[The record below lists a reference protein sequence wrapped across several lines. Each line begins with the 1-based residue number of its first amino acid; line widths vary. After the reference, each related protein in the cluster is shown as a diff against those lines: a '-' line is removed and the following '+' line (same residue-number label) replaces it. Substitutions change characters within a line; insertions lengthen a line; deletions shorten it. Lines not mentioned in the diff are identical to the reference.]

1 MTSYRPNSS
10 GFPAGARGDNGAFKP
25 TQNKPYLHI
34 DDLKARA
41 EARLREAPQTVDR
54 LLELA
59 EQSTKQVGYLLDY
72 RRPDYAYVEF
82 LVASEIVFNLIPRH
96 RDAPLVKGDR
106 GKRYQKHKDLMKQLE
121 QWTDQMTSV
130 KDIIIN
136 DNRRNGTQPRLA
148 PKDVQARHTSLP
160 VMASGTTSY
169 RPQRYSAQDELFLD
183 TGSMPTTRRPS
194 ATSDVPSGRST
205 PLSATDVSRYRV
217 DSSPRNAHQ
226 NGVNGLSTQG
236 DALSERFAR
245 LRVGNP
251 SSRPASIVM
260 PSHTDFAPSGASRVM
275 GPRAMPNGVVP
286 ALPPKIPLDTRLPAS
301 MPKEPSPT
309 YSPARNMQTPAEI
322 IPPRTTARSMVRQNS
337 IPASS
342 PSAYTPN
349 TNGASDSYFPTSYN
363 GTAVRRKSVHGPR
376 ELQISSEKLY
386 DYLRRFNV
394 LLIDVRN
401 RQDYD
406 DGHIY
411 GKSIMCIEPTALRR
425 DMSAEELSEALILS
439 PDVEQEMFDRRDDFD
454 LVVYYDQA
462 TPDASFLSRHERT
475 SQEWILK
482 HLYDALYEFNADK
495 PLQRPPILLMGG
507 VEAWADLLGT
517 GALKTSATASIVS
530 DMQSGRISRQP
541 RRAVARPRYYM
552 PPKLFDYNPLD
563 AEEEKKFLE
572 KARGERPAIDPSMT
586 MEEETPYYRTTEDFM
601 RRFPEASAIEPQSM
615 SAPRLP
621 SRPPSRPPPPRPLEQ
636 QVQYPS
642 NAVPAIPSRPP
653 PAAPRVSYSGVHD
666 RSHAANHVATQRS
679 AQLPSYFPPSQLPQ
693 NLRLPRTG
701 LINFGVTCYMNA
713 TIQCLNATLPMT
725 RVFRDGTFGTF
736 IQRQNWRGSRGLM
749 AETYA
754 TLIQNLWQEGA
765 GPVRPRTLRELS
777 ARMNREWGQ
786 ERQQDAKEYL
796 DFILDL
802 LHEDLNVNWA
812 HPPAQALTEE
822 EEARRERL
830 PKAYVAHI
838 EWLRWSMREYSIVSD
853 LFAGQ
858 HLSRLRC
865 LTCGHTST
873 TYETFYS
880 ISVEIPRH
888 GSADIRDCLRSYCS
902 EERLSG
908 EELWRCPKCKVDRE
922 ASKKITITRAP
933 HCLIIHFKRFS
944 ASHTESAR
952 KVRTQIE
959 FPLNGLDVSPFV
971 LPPLTESEEQFLV
984 RRPDGPETLRNLK
997 ADDRMTPPYRY
1008 SAYAVL
1014 RHHGS
1019 ALNSG
1024 HYTACL
1030 KDTARGCWW
1039 HFNDQTVRDFNPDNV
1054 RGDDRLQSNA
1064 AYLVFYERDRIG
1076 LHDGAGQV
1084 VVNGVR

>member
-1 MTSYRPNSS
+1 MTSFRPSSS
-10 GFPAGARGDNGAFKP
+10 GLPAGARGDNGPFQSNP
-25 TQNKPYLHI
+25 TKALLHI

-41 EARLREAPQTVDR
+41 EERLRDAPPTVDR
-54 LLELA
+54 LLAVA

-72 RRPDYAYVEF
+72 RRPDFAYVEF

-96 RDAPLVKGDR
+96 RDAPIAKGDR
-106 GKRYQKHKDLMKQLE
+106 GTRYHRHKTLMKQLE

-130 KDIIIN
+130 KDIIVN
-136 DNRRNGTQPRLA
+136 DNRRNGTLPRLS
-148 PKDVQARHTSLP
+148 PKDIQARHTSLP
-160 VMASGTTSY
+160 ALASGTTPY
-169 RPQRYSAQDELFLD
+169 RTQRYSAQDELFLD
-183 TGSMPTTRRPS
+183 TASMPNTRRPS
-194 ATSDVPSGRST
+194 ATSEATSGRST
-205 PLSATDVSRYRV
+205 PLSAADSPRYRI
-217 DSSPRNAHQ
+217 DPSQAPT

-245 LRVGNP
+245 LRVGNQS
-251 SSRPASIVM
+251 SSRPSSIAM
-260 PSHTDFAPSGASRVM
+260 PLHTDYVNAPSGSSRVM
-275 GPRAMPNGVVP
+275 GPRAMPNGVLP

-309 YSPARNMQTPAEI
+309 YSPARNMQTPADI
-322 IPPRTTARSMVRQNS
+322 IPPRTTARSLARQNS

-342 PSAYTPN
+342 PSAAPT
-349 TNGASDSYFPTSYN
+349 TNGASDSYFPGSYN
-363 GTAVRRKSVHGPR
+363 GAAVRRKSVHGPR

-401 RQDYD
+401 RQDFD

-411 GKSIMCIEPTALRR
+411 GKSIMCVEPTALRR

-439 PDVEQEMFDRRDDFD
+439 PDVEQEMFDRRDEFD
-454 LVVYYDQA
+454 LVVYYDQS
-462 TPDASFLSRHERT
+462 TPDASFLTRHSRT

-482 HLYDALYEFNADK
+482 YLYDGLYEFNAEK

-530 DMQSGRISRQP
+530 DMQSGRISRP
-541 RRAVARPRYYM
+541 VRRPVARPRYYM

-572 KARGERPAIDPSMT
+572 KARGERPTIDPSMT
-586 MEEETPYYRTTEDFM
+586 AEEEMSYYRSTEDFM

-615 SAPRLP
+615 SAPRIP
-621 SRPPSRPPPPRPLEQ
+621 SRPPPRPPSRPLEK
-636 QVQYPS
+636 QVQYPG
-642 NAVPAIPSRPP
+642 AVPAIPSRPP

-666 RSHAANHVATQRS
+666 RNHPANHVALQRTS
-679 AQLPSYFPPSQLPQ
+679 QLPSYFPPSQLPQ

-701 LINFGVTCYMNA
+701 LYNFGVTCYMNA
-713 TIQCLNATLPMT
+713 TIQCLNATLPLT
-725 RVFRDGTFGTF
+725 RVFRDGTFGTY

-754 TLIQNLWQEGA
+754 TLVQNLWQENA
-765 GPVRPRTLRELS
+765 GPVRPKTLRELS
-777 ARMNREWGQ
+777 ARMNREWGLD
-786 ERQQDAKEYL
+786 RQQDAKEYL

-880 ISVEIPRH
+880 ISVEIPH
-888 GSADIRDCLRSYCS
+888 NHAADIRDCLRSYCA

-908 EELWRCPKCKVDRE
+908 DEVWRCPRCKVERE
-922 ASKKITITRAP
+922 ATKKITITRAP
-933 HCLIIHFKRFS
+933 HFLIIHFKRFS
-944 ASHTESAR
+944 ASHTERAR
-952 KVRTQIE
+952 KVRTRIE
-959 FPLNGLDVSPFV
+959 FPLTGLDISPFV
-971 LPPLTESEEQFLV
+971 LPPLTADEEQHLM
-984 RRPDGPETLRNLK
+984 RRADGAETLRNLK
-997 ADDRMTPPYRY
+997 ADDRMTPPYLY
-1008 SAYAVL
+1008 GAYAVM

-1019 ALNSG
+1019 ALNGG

-1039 HFNDQTVRDFNPDNV
+1039 NFNDARVHDFQPDAV
-1054 RGDDRLQSNA
+1054 RGSDRLQSED
-1064 AYLVFYERDRIG
+1064 AYLVFYERER
-1076 LHDGAGQV
+1076 LWSADGAAP
-1084 VVNGVR
+1084 VVNGAR